1 MPAPAITP
9 DSIIALLQEH
19 EILSDEEPVTADSD
33 LFALG
38 LDSLA
43 MMQLL
48 LHLER
53 RFALSIPPAE
63 ITRERFVTPLKLAR
77 WLQSLTMAVV
87 SGR

>member
-1 MPAPAITP
+1 MPATAITS
-9 DSIIALLQEH
+9 DSIIALLHEH
-19 EILSDEEPVTADSD
+19 EILSDDEPVTADSD

-63 ITRERFVTPLKLAR
+63 MTRDRFMTPAR
-77 WLQSLTMAVV
+77 MAEWLQSVMVVV
-87 SGR
+87 SAR

>member
-1 MPAPAITP
+1 MPATAITP

-19 EILSDEEPVTADSD
+19 EILSDDEPVTADSD

-63 ITRERFVTPLKLAR
+63 ITRDRFVTPAR
-77 WLQSLTMAVV
+77 MAEWLQSVMVVV
-87 SGR
+87 SAR

>member
-1 MPAPAITP
+1 MPATAITP

-19 EILSDEEPVTADSD
+19 EILSNDEPVTPDSD

-63 ITRERFVTPLKLAR
+63 MTRDRFMTPAR
-77 WLQSLTMAVV
+77 MAEWLQSVMVVV
-87 SGR
+87 SAR

>member
-1 MPAPAITP
+1 MPATAITS

-19 EILSDEEPVTADSD
+19 EILSDDEPVTADSD

-63 ITRERFVTPLKLAR
+63 ITRDRFMTPAR
-77 WLQSLTMAVV
+77 MAEWLQSVMVVV
-87 SGR
+87 SAR

>member
-1 MPAPAITP
+1 MPATAITS

-19 EILSDEEPVTADSD
+19 EILSDDEPVTADSD

-53 RFALSIPPAE
+53 RFALSIPPAKM
-63 ITRERFVTPLKLAR
+63 TREHFVTPAR
-77 WLQSLTMAVV
+77 MAEWLQSVMVVV
-87 SGR
+87 SAR

>member
-1 MPAPAITP
+1 MPATAITP

-19 EILSDEEPVTADSD
+19 EILSDDEPVTADSD

-63 ITRERFVTPLKLAR
+63 ITRDRFVTPAR
-77 WLQSLTMAVV
+77 MAVWLQSVMVVV
-87 SGR
+87 SAR